1 MRAPNCAT
9 GPRDNHH
16 RSGNEEGRSI
26 EESWR
31 RMGAMWLGPLLFVA
45 VSIFLWKYVGAVF
58 MPELLARSIFQ
69 FAPGLASVELYITIN
84 AALFYF
90 GGYFAVAIFLR
101 SLKPHFRNPFTAG
114 LVLWLLKALVIL
126 PILGRGGLSFRLPP
140 GWVCGSFPMLGFP
153 WVFFRGLTFPDKS
166 R

>member
-1 MRAPNCAT
+1 
-9 GPRDNHH
+9 
-16 RSGNEEGRSI
+16 
-26 EESWR
+26 
-31 RMGAMWLGPLLFVA
+31 MGAMWLGPLLFVA

-90 GGYFAVAIFLR
+90 GGYFAVAIFWH

-114 LVLWLLKALVIL
+114 LVLWLVNALVIL
-126 PILGRGGLSFRLPP
+126 PILGRGVLGYRLPQ
-140 GWVCGSFPMLGFP
+140 GWIAVSLPMLVSH
-153 WVFFRGLTFPDKS
+153 WVFARGLQFQD
-166 R
+166 RRL

>member
-69 FAPGLASVELYITIN
+69 FAPVLASVDVYITLN

-90 GGYFAVAIFLR
+90 GGSFSRPVFWWLLEPPLR
-101 SLKPHFRNPFTAG
+101 KPFPAG
-114 LVLWLLKALVIL
+114 L
-126 PILGRGGLSFRLPP
+126 
-140 GWVCGSFPMLGFP
+140 GFWP
-153 WVFFRGLTFPDKS
+153 A
-166 R
+166 

>member
-69 FAPGLASVELYITIN
+69 FAPGLAIVELYITIIT
-84 AALFYF
+84 ALFYF
-90 GGYFAVAIFLR
+90 GVYVSVAKF
-101 SLKPHFRNPFTAG
+101 
-114 LVLWLLKALVIL
+114 WLFMK
-126 PILGRGGLSFRLPP
+126 
-140 GWVCGSFPMLGFP
+140 
-153 WVFFRGLTFPDKS
+153 
-166 R
+166 

>member
-9 GPRDNHH
+9 GPSDNHH

-58 MPELLARSIFQ
+58 LPELIPSAGFQ
-69 FAPGLASVELYITIN
+69 LDTGQPGHDLEYGSRAQFRPENRAHVFPEKNCHSQEEQRPAPPSAHCTPL
-84 AALFYF
+84 
-90 GGYFAVAIFLR
+90 
-101 SLKPHFRNPFTAG
+101 
-114 LVLWLLKALVIL
+114 
-126 PILGRGGLSFRLPP
+126 
-140 GWVCGSFPMLGFP
+140 
-153 WVFFRGLTFPDKS
+153 
-166 R
+166 

>member
-58 MPELLARSIFQ
+58 MPGLLVRSIFQ
-69 FAPGLASVELYITIN
+69 FLPGLASVELYITLN
-84 AALFYF
+84 AALLYF
-90 GGYFAVAIFLR
+90 GGYFAVAGFTTHVRQPAPEQWRALEIRLGSTR
-101 SLKPHFRNPFTAG
+101 TCVDPHDRRCVWA
-114 LVLWLLKALVIL
+114 
-126 PILGRGGLSFRLPP
+126 S
-140 GWVCGSFPMLGFP
+140 
-153 WVFFRGLTFPDKS
+153 
-166 R
+166 

>member
-90 GGYFAVAIFLR
+90 GGYFAVAIFWR

-114 LVLWLLKALVIL
+114 LVLWLRQSVVNPAVFG
-126 PILGRGGLSFRLPP
+126 PGGLRFLIPP
-140 GWVCGSFPMLGFP
+140 
-153 WVFFRGLTFPDKS
+153 RPDCRTS
-166 R
+166 A

>member
-58 MPELLARSIFQ
+58 MPELLARSIFRV
-69 FAPGLASVELYITIN
+69 APGWPVWSCTSRSMLHCFILAATSPSQ
-84 AALFYF
+84 YF
-90 GGYFAVAIFLR
+90 GL
-101 SLKPHFRNPFTAG
+101 H
-114 LVLWLLKALVIL
+114 
-126 PILGRGGLSFRLPP
+126 
-140 GWVCGSFPMLGFP
+140 
-153 WVFFRGLTFPDKS
+153 
-166 R
+166 